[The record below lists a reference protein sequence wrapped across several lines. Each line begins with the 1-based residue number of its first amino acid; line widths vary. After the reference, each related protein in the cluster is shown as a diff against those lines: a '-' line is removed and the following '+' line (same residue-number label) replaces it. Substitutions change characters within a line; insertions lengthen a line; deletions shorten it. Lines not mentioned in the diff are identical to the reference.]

1 MSIEII
7 CIIWLSFMMILAIL
21 IMLISTK
28 TRKEEYYKNVE
39 TQEECLLL
47 EIKYDKPIDEPGDP
61 IPNGD
66 VFFKLLNS
74 GEIKRE
80 RLYTFE
86 KFWVKLIK

>member
-7 CIIWLSFMMILAIL
+7 CITWLSFMMILAIL

-28 TRKEEYYKNVE
+28 TREEKYYKNVE
-39 TQEECLLL
+39 TQEVCLLL
-47 EIKYDKPIDEPGDP
+47 EIKYDKPIDEPGDH

-66 VFFKLLNS
+66 VFFKLMNS
-74 GEIKRE
+74 DEVKKE

-86 KFWVKLIK
+86 KFWVKLIG